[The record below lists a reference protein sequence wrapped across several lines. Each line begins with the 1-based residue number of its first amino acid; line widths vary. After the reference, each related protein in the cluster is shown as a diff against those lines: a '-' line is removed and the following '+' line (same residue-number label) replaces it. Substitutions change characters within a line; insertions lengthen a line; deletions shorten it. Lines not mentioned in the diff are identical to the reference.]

1 MPVKTPRNKEVEA
14 MTHDGFTKMRVT
26 MNLSMPCSSCNEKP
40 KEFYW
45 KPVRGEKTIVFC
57 IGCSRNI

>member
-1 MPVKTPRNKEVEA
+1 MPVKAPRKNYVEIV
-14 MTHDGFTKMRVT
+14 TSDGFTKMKVT
-26 MNLSMPCSSCNEKP
+26 MNLSMPCGSCGDKP

-57 IGCSRNI
+57 IGCKR